1 MPRLGRSVVL
11 GWFRIRGAVAAY
23 CAVVGRWRRTS
34 LGEVTDGA
42 SAALLGVGVRFGRA
56 VVLDGIDFAVPSG
69 SCIAISGANG
79 AGKTTLLRVLAGVFR
94 PNAGRRV
101 GPSSCAYVPAVVE
114 HTSISAGKWLAGVPR
129 QKRTNS
135 HEMLAAL
142 GFDGDLRS
150 DCRAL
155 SFGNSRKLLL
165 AEALSSGEQLIVVD
179 EVSAG
184 LDQRGL
190 DGLFDTI
197 GTLRSSGCSFVLADQ
212 QSRPV
217 VIADASFVV
226 ADGGLHPDGKDG
238 CASVRVTGPRKNL
251 DSLIVL
257 ADNLGF
263 TVDEDRR

>member
-1 MPRLGRSVVL
+1 M
-11 GWFRIRGAVAAY
+11 
-23 CAVVGRWRRTS
+23 
-34 LGEVTDGA
+34 GEVIDGS
-42 SAALLGVGVRFGRA
+42 SAALLGVVVRFGRA
-56 VVLDGIDFAVPSG
+56 VVLDGIDFSVPTGCCVAV
-69 SCIAISGANG
+69 SGANG

-114 HTSISAGKWLAGVPR
+114 HTSISAGRWLAGVPR
-129 QKRTNS
+129 TNRTDP
-135 HEMLAAL
+135 HAVLEAL
-142 GFDGDLRS
+142 GFDGDLGS

-165 AEALSSGEQLIVVD
+165 AEALSSGEQLIVID
-179 EVSAG
+179 EASAG

-197 GTLRSSGCSFVLADQ
+197 DALRSSGSSFVVADQ

-226 ADGGLHPDGKDG
+226 SGGRLHTDGQGDR
-238 CASVRVTGPRKNL
+238 ASVRVTGPRDHL
-251 DSLIVL
+251 DSLI
-257 ADNLGF
+257 AHANDLGF
-263 TVDEDRR
+263 IVEKDRR